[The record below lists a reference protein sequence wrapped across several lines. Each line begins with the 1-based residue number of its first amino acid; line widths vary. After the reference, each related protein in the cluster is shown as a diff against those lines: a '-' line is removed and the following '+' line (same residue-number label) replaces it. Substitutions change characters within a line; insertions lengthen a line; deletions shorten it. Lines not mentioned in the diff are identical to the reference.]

1 MSEMA
6 SSADPSLV
14 ADRLRTALDLMATG
28 VEMTRQRLRREFP
41 SETTQEIADRVDQWL
56 RRRPGAEHGDGPQ
69 PERQ

>member
-1 MSEMA
+1 MA

-41 SETTQEIADRVDQWL
+41 SATAQEIATQMGTELLLNRLARRGL
-56 RRRPGAEHGDGPQ
+56 R
-69 PERQ
+69 